1 MTSAL
6 RIPLSVPRAKRDT
19 YTKNYHRMTGG
30 TGRLFLFAGDQKI
43 EHLHKDFFGT
53 GIATEAAYPEHLFKI
68 ASQARIGCFATQPG
82 LIARYAANYLS
93 VPYLAKMN
101 AKTDLVGVH
110 QKDPISRQLVPF
122 EDIVRMRDEHG
133 ISIVGVGY
141 TIYLGSEYEAEML
154 TEAAQLV
161 MNAHREGM
169 LVVLWIYPR
178 GKAVTNERSV
188 DVIAGAA
195 GVAHCLGADFVKINP
210 PAANSANQAAQLLH
224 QAVIAAGNTGVVCSG
239 GASRNAKEFL
249 FELQEQLITGGAA
262 GAAIGRNIHQ
272 KPVDQAVAFCG
283 AIAAMI
289 YDGASAEEA
298 AKNLE
303 Q

>member
-1 MTSAL
+1 MTSVL
-6 RIPLSVPRAKRDT
+6 SIPLSVPRAKCDT
-19 YTKNYHRMTGG
+19 YTKNYYRMTGG

-53 GIATEAAYPEHLFKI
+53 GIATEAADPEHLFKI
-68 ASQARIGCFATQPG
+68 ASRARIGCFASQPG

-93 VPYLAKMN
+93 VPYLVKMN
-101 AKTDLVGVH
+101 AKTDLVGVN
-110 QKDPISRQLVPF
+110 QKDPISRQLVLF
-122 EDIVRMRDEHG
+122 EDVVRMRNEHG

-154 TEAAQLV
+154 SEAAQLV
-161 MNAHREGM
+161 MNAHSEGM

-195 GVAHCLGADFVKINP
+195 GVAHCLGADFVKLNP
-210 PAANSANQAAQLLH
+210 PTVNKVNHAPQLLN
-224 QAVIAAGNTGVVCSG
+224 QVVIAAGNTGVICSG
-239 GASRNAKEFL
+239 GVSRDPKEFL
-249 FELQEQLITGGAA
+249 FELQEQLVAGGAA

-272 KPVDQAVAFCG
+272 KPIDQAVAFCG

-298 AKNLE
+298 AKNLD
-303 Q
+303 